1 MSWKSNR
8 KALKKAFDYAKEN
21 KTVSP
26 KELAEKF
33 GITKSESTVI
43 IGYLTF
49 GKFDEFMKLVKK
61 DKCEKSF
68 KNE

>member
-8 KALKKAFDYAKEN
+8 EALKKAFDYAKEN

-26 KELAEKF
+26 RELAEKF

-49 GKFDEFMKLVKK
+49 DRFDEFVKLEEK
-61 DKCEKSF
+61 DRCEKRVQ
-68 KNE
+68 K